1 MMRLPAPL
9 AALLT
14 PKRFFAESE
23 HGSSLRAAAIVVTF
37 VALLVTAS
45 FAGIGL
51 LLASSVDATVTVDNP
66 DRPPEQ
72 FCHGSTFEMHEDDC
86 EEPAQI
92 ERDAGDLL
100 WEVWSQ
106 YVPVVFVGMYAVW
119 LVVGSLL
126 WAFARFFGATESHPD
141 TLAVWGWAML
151 AELPRVFS
159 VLAFVAWLTAGWTV
173 AASSEAELQAE
184 LETLLA
190 AAPVFDVLA
199 FVVGVWQIA
208 IVARGLAETQDVP
221 TVQAA
226 IAAAVVLVPVSA
238 LAAV

>member
-1 MMRLPAPL
+1 MLPAPL
-9 AALLT
+9 AALFT
-14 PKRFFAESE
+14 PRRFFAESE
-23 HGSSLRAAAIVVTF
+23 HGSSLRAAAVVVTV

-51 LLASSVDATVTVDNP
+51 LLVSSVDATVTVDNP

-72 FCHGSTFEMHEDDC
+72 FCQEPTFEMHEDDC
-86 EEPAQI
+86 EEPAEI

-106 YVPVVFVGMYAVW
+106 YVPIVFVGTYVVW

-151 AELPRVFS
+151 ADLLQAFGA
-159 VLAFVAWLTAGWTV
+159 LAFFAWLTAGTTIT
-173 AASSEAELQAE
+173 ADTEAELLAE
-184 LETLLA
+184 VEALLA
-190 AAPVFDVLA
+190 AVPEFNVLA
-199 FVVGVWQIA
+199 LVVGAWQIT
-208 IVARGLAETQDVP
+208 VVTYGLSETQDVS

-226 IAAAVVLVPVSA
+226 IAAAVILVPVSL